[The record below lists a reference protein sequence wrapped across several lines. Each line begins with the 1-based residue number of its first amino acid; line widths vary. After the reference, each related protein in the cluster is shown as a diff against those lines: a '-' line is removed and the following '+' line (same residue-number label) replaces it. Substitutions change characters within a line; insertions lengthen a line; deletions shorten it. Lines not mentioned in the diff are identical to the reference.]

1 MEGLDCLQVLIGPI
15 RMPEAQPQPMLVVD
29 AQADRLEALRQQLGP
44 LLDTSAVVLRQA
56 VLAASPQVDVTWFRF
71 NDARLNGVV
80 CLESWQPHYPN
91 LELIGQENLAA
102 ETLADILNAWP
113 AAANDQIGIDLTIA
127 QGDPIQVLAGAG
139 DWLHRLQRIQLMGPR
154 ASELW
159 QESCDPWLQQQGFR
173 PDLQNPVCWTLDPV
187 AGRLIQQQAE
197 IEALRRQH
205 QQDLRQHAETRNAL
219 LGALRHVFPYS
230 TYRQLRPDIAAF
242 SDPNLVDHFVEHG
255 IHEGVNLQFSA
266 VEGELQQLRA
276 HQATDSARIELLNEK
291 TRHTAQQLD
300 LLKDLFARLMVNP

>member
-1 MEGLDCLQVLIGPI
+1 MEGLDCLQVLIGPV

-29 AQADRLEALRQQLGP
+29 AQADRLEALRQQFGP

-71 NDARLNGVV
+71 NDGRLNGVV

-127 QGDPIQVLAGAG
+127 QGDPVQVLAGAG

-197 IEALRRQH
+197 IEALHLAH
-205 QQDLRQHAETRNAL
+205 QQKLHEQSKNEQKVRVAL
-219 LGALRHVFPYS
+219 QHVFPYS
-230 TYRQLRPDIAAF
+230 AYREKRPD
-242 SDPNLVDHFVEHG
+242 LMHFNDQDLVEHFINAG

-276 HQATDSARIELLNEK
+276 HQAAESARIELLNEK
-291 TRHTAQQLD
+291 TRHTALQLD